1 MTLLNTAPTVSKI
14 TNSLKKRFQVDWMV
28 NKLCFRSPTQNSL
41 ESQVEAVAV
50 AVLVDLTADQTAVK
64 SVK

>member
-1 MTLLNTAPTVSKI
+1 MTLLNTVPTVSKI

-50 AVLVDLTADQTAVK
+50 AVLVV
-64 SVK
+64 V